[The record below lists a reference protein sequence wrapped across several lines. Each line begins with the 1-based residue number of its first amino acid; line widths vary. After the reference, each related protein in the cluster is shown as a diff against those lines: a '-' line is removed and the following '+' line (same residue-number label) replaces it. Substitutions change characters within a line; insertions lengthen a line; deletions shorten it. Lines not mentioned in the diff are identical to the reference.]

1 MSNNTGNNKSYSK
14 KVIFIAPRD
23 PKTGKLKEFKYK
35 EPEPYWAGK
44 IKDGKWVPNKP
55 FKKQKPEPFIYPRDP
70 KTGKRKKFTPKA
82 KKMKGGKY

>member
-1 MSNNTGNNKSYSK
+1 MRRCQRLDVSSILTTS
-14 KVIFIAPRD
+14 
-23 PKTGKLKEFKYK
+23 TKELKYK
-35 EPEPYWAGK
+35 KPEIFWAGK

-55 FKKQKPEPFIYPRDP
+55 LKRQKPKPFIYPRDP

>member
-1 MSNNTGNNKSYSK
+1 MSNNTGTNKTYRK
-14 KVIFIAPRD
+14 KVIFIVPRD
-23 PKTGKLKEFKYK
+23 PKTGKQKELKYK
-35 EPEPYWAGK
+35 KPEIFWAGK

-55 FKKQKPEPFIYPRDP
+55 LKRQKPEPFIYPRDP